1 MIKIYSKYDNP
12 FEGKIRGQVPD
23 PDCPCLV
30 DDVGFVSMESQ
41 IRGLINAG
49 VNLEKFRRS
58 QLDYQ
63 YSDVPEDGNFEVS
76 PENNP
81 DFMPSVDMPAITE
94 SLFQNASSATSERS
108 DEVKNGVNDKV
119 ISSESSSNT
128 SLERSEGTSELLSS

>member
-1 MIKIYSKYDNP
+1 MPKIYSKYDNP

-49 VNLEKFRRS
+49 IILENYRRS
-58 QLDYQ
+58 QFDYQ
-63 YSDVPEDGNFEVS
+63 YSDVPKDGNFVVS

-81 DFMPSVDMPAITE
+81 DFMPSVDMPSITE
-94 SLFQNASSATSERS
+94 NLISNLDSAVAKRSEETKN
-108 DEVKNGVNDKV
+108 EVKNEDVTVDSNLGN
-119 ISSESSSNT
+119 SEK
-128 SLERSEGTSELLSS
+128 

>member
-1 MIKIYSKYDNP
+1 MPKIFSKYDNP

-49 VNLEKFRRS
+49 INLENYRKS
-58 QLDYQ
+58 QFDYQ
-63 YSDVPEDGNFEVS
+63 YSDVPKDGHFEVS

-81 DFMPSVDMPAITE
+81 DFMPSVDMPSIAENLI
-94 SLFQNASSATSERS
+94 SNLDSAVSKRSEETKN
-108 DEVKNGVNDKV
+108 EVKNVDVTVDSNLGN
-119 ISSESSSNT
+119 SE
-128 SLERSEGTSELLSS
+128 E